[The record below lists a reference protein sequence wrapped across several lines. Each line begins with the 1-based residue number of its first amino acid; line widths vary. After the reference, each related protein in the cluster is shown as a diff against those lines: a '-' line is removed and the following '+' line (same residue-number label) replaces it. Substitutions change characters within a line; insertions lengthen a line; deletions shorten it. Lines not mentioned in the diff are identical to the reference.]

1 MDLRKYEVLLR
12 VVDLGNMTQAALE
25 LNYTQSGISHMVRS
39 MEDDFGFPLL
49 VRGKAGVSPT
59 REGREVLPRIR
70 ALVEASDALRQS
82 VASITGIQVGSVR
95 IGAFQSV
102 ASFWILPVVREF
114 RADYPKIDIHL
125 IDGTSGEMERMLL
138 EHRIDLGIFCP
149 PPRTKLRSE
158 TLKRDPYIAVV
169 PPNHPLA
176 GERLFPVEEFSN
188 NNFILG
194 SMSTTMQALR
204 DAGVSIR
211 STLSAVDNWTAI
223 DMVEAGMGLSLVPEL
238 EFRMKQGTTAVAL
251 PLDRPISRELAL
263 LWPREEPGP
272 AASLF
277 ISYCRRI
284 IPEVIQGGEEFS
296 RPA

>member
-194 SMSTTMQALR
+194 SMSTTIQALR
-204 DAGVSIR
+204 DAGGFR
-211 STLSAVDNWTAI
+211 SLHA
-223 DMVEAGMGLSLVPEL
+223 
-238 EFRMKQGTTAVAL
+238 FRRRQ
-251 PLDRPISRELAL
+251 LDGDRHGRGRHGP
-263 LWPREEPGP
+263 EPG
-272 AASLF
+272 ARAR
-277 ISYCRRI
+277 ISHETRDDRRGLA
-284 IPEVIQGGEEFS
+284 PRQAYFPRACAPV
-296 RPA
+296 A